1 MTPLLHTSAKSTNFV
16 PMELITSEN
25 IILIG
30 SILLIAGV
38 LIGKSSYRFGL
49 PLLLIFLL
57 VGMAFGTDGV
67 GIQFSNMHSAQF
79 IGMIALCIILFSGG
93 MGTRLSAI
101 RPVIVPGLI
110 LSTIGV
116 LLTALL
122 TGLFIWWLSGMDWTN
137 IHFAFIPSLLLAAT
151 MSSTDSAS
159 VFGILGS
166 QKVGLRNHLRPM
178 LELESGSNDPMAY
191 MLTII
196 LIETITLG
204 GELSAGSIIIE
215 LILQFGVGAT
225 GGFLMGKLTL
235 WLIAVYRRIDANAQS
250 KEDTGQATSMIS
262 ILMIGAVFFTFAATT
277 ALAGNGY
284 LAVYICG
291 IVLGNA
297 TLPNH
302 RGITKFLDGMTW
314 LAQIVVFLMLGLL
327 VNPHEMIDVA
337 AVSLLI
343 GIFMILIGR
352 PLSIFLTLAPLHK
365 ISLRSKAFISWVG
378 LRGAVP
384 IIFATYPIVSGI
396 EGAGQIFNIVFFITI
411 LSLLIQG
418 TTVITAARRLDLI
431 STDNPDNEDFGV
443 ELADELPTSLQTLTL
458 TPDHLTKA
466 TTLRDMQLPP
476 GNLVMMI
483 RRGNRYIVPNGTRN
497 LQPGDTL
504 LIIKEDSTNKPGKV

>member
-1 MTPLLHTSAKSTNFV
+1 
-16 PMELITSEN
+16 MELITSEN
-25 IILIG
+25 ILLIG
-30 SILLIAGV
+30 SVLLIASV

-93 MGTRLSAI
+93 MGTKISAI
-101 RPVIVPGLI
+101 RPIILPGLV
-110 LSTIGV
+110 LSTVGV
-116 LLTALL
+116 LLTAVL
-122 TGLFIWWLSGMDWTN
+122 TGLFIWWLSGMSWTN

-166 QKVGLRNHLRPM
+166 QKVGLRNHLRHM

-196 LIETITLG
+196 LIEAITIG
-204 GELSAGSIIIE
+204 GTLSAGSILLE
-215 LILQFGVGAT
+215 LLLQFGVGAL
-225 GGFLMGKLTL
+225 GGFLMGKVTL
-235 WLIAVYRRIDANAQS
+235 WLIRAYRRIDAKS
-250 KEDTGQATSMIS
+250 ETKEDAGQATSMIS

-297 TLPNH
+297 PLPNH
-302 RGITKFLDGMTW
+302 RGIAKFLDGMTW
-314 LAQIVVFLMLGLL
+314 LAQIVAFLMLGLL
-327 VNPHEMIDVA
+327 VNPHEMIGVA
-337 AVSLLI
+337 PVSLLI

-352 PLSIFLTLAPLHK
+352 PLSVFLSLTPMRR
-365 ISLRSKAFISWVG
+365 ISLRSKTFISWVG

-384 IIFATYPIVSGI
+384 IIFATYPVVSGI

-431 STDNPDNEDFGV
+431 DNDNTDDEDFGV

-458 TPDHLTKA
+458 THEHLAKA
-466 TTLRDMQLPP
+466 TTLRDMQLPA
-476 GNLVMMI
+476 GSLVMMI
-483 RRGNRYIVPNGTRN
+483 RRGNRYIVPNGTRR

-504 LIIKEDSTNKPGKV
+504 LIIKEDQEPA

>member
-1 MTPLLHTSAKSTNFV
+1 
-16 PMELITSEN
+16 MELITSEN

-204 GELSAGSIIIE
+204 GELSAGSIILE

-302 RGITKFLDGMTW
+302 RGI
-314 LAQIVVFLMLGLL
+314 MLGLL

-458 TPDHLTKA
+458 TPDHLAKA

-483 RRGNRYIVPNGTRN
+483 RRGNRYIVPNGTRH

-504 LIIKEDSTNKPGKV
+504 LIIKEDSANKPGKV